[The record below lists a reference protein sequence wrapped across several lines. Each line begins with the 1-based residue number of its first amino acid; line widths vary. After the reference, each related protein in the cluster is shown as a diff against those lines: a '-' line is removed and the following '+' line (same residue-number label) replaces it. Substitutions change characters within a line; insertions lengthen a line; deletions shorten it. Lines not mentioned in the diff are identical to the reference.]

1 MADTAQ
7 PQGKTIHCSM
17 AISYLIGHARAPRR
31 LDGIF
36 VERGTGRKLPGEE
49 VVEMAISL
57 ANNGYEVVPSCNHH
71 DAKGYCLG
79 HEEAP
84 QP

>member
-1 MADTAQ
+1 MTLR
-7 PQGKTIHCSM
+7 HCSID
-17 AISYLIGHARAPRR
+17 ISNGIIRHARNPRR
-31 LDGIF
+31 LDGLLK
-36 VERGTGRKLPGEE
+36 EAGTGRALPGEE
-49 VVEMAISL
+49 VLSL
-57 ANNGYEVVPSCNHH
+57 AFNLASQGYEAMPIGCDHH